1 MKQKGILIPTFL
13 DSRMSMPNSN
23 VIMPT
28 VAYAN
33 PVVLYKNVK
42 IDKYII
48 QNTYAISTILLS
60 TLLTLII
67 FTL

>member
-1 MKQKGILIPTFL
+1 MKQTGILILAFL
-13 DSRMSMPNSN
+13 DSRISMPNNN
-23 VIMPT
+23 VIIPT
-28 VAYAN
+28 VVYAN